1 MTRTAMQWRV
11 LSTAA
16 IVTLGTLALVARVQA
31 QGAAPPDL
39 SGTYRCQQDPTPCMW
54 SGEAPSISQTGNKL
68 DIKND
73 KGEVAAGTLT
83 SNITISVGGPMNS
96 YGVVR
101 PDHSIEWSNGNKWT
115 KQ

>member
-1 MTRTAMQWRV
+1 MTRTAMQWGV

-16 IVTLGTLALVARVQA
+16 IVTLGTLAFVGRVQA

-39 SGTYRCQQDPTPCMW
+39 SGSYRCQQDPTPCMW
-54 SGEAPSISQTGNKL
+54 SGETPSISQTGNKL

-96 YGVVR
+96 YGVVH

>member
-1 MTRTAMQWRV
+1 MTQTVTQRGA
-11 LSTAA
+11 LLIAA
-16 IVTLGTLALVARVQA
+16 VVTLGTLALVGRVLA

-39 SGTYRCQQDPTPCMW
+39 SGSYRCQQDPTPCMW
-54 SGEAPSISQTGNKL
+54 SGENPSISQTGNKL

-83 SNITISVGGPMNS
+83 SNVTISVGGPMNS
-96 YGVVR
+96 YGVIR

>member
-1 MTRTAMQWRV
+1 MTRTAMQRGA
-11 LSTAA
+11 LLTAA
-16 IVTLGTLALVARVQA
+16 IITLGTLAVASRVQA

-39 SGTYRCQQDPTPCMW
+39 SGSYHCQQDPTPCMW
-54 SGEAPSISQTGNKL
+54 SGQTPSISQSGNKL

-73 KGEVAAGTLT
+73 QGEVAAGTLT

-96 YGVVR
+96 YGVIR
-101 PDHSIEWSNGNKWT
+101 PDHTIEWSNGNKWT